1 MMQNPY
7 SVTHVTN
14 MDISHFNVRCE
25 KRRIQQRNIS
35 GRSGVRC
42 ANVHLIIHSSV
53 EKIKTVQ
60 SLLQRIN
67 QQMHNQIHLPS
78 KCQSVGQDSLLVDCG
93 ATTHIVTDKSKFVR
107 FEQNFKSSG
116 HCIEPADG
124 SRSTGLVQGR
134 GTAKVLV
141 QSLDGR
147 SREVN
152 LENAL
157 YIPSYQQDIFSVQA
171 ATEKGATVNFSPHS
185 AELVAPNGTI
195 FYIRKSKKLYYFNYV
210 FDRGSNKHSLYEWH
224 MTLGHCNVKDLLKL
238 ESVVD
243 GMKITDKSEFQC
255 DVCILGKITQSF
267 NRQCHKIAGACSS

>member
-1 MMQNPY
+1 MMQNPH

-25 KRRIQQRNIS
+25 KRRIHQRNIS

-42 ANVHLIIHSSV
+42 ANVYLIIHSSV
-53 EKIKTVQ
+53 EKNKDSARSVTE
-60 SLLQRIN
+60 N
-67 QQMHNQIHLPS
+67 QPTDAQPNS
-78 KCQSVGQDSLLVDCG
+78 FAFKVSECQSVGQDSLLVDCG

-116 HCIEPADG
+116 HCIELADG
-124 SRSTGLVQGR
+124 SRSTRLVQGR
-134 GTAKVLV
+134 ATAKVWV
-141 QSLDGR
+141 QSLNGR

-171 ATEKGATVNFSPHS
+171 ATENGAIVNFSPHS

-195 FYIRKSKKLYYFNYV
+195 FDIRKSGKLYYLDNV
-210 FDRGSNKHSLYEWH
+210 VDRANNKHSLYE
-224 MTLGHCNVKDLLKL
+224 
-238 ESVVD
+238 
-243 GMKITDKSEFQC
+243 
-255 DVCILGKITQSF
+255 
-267 NRQCHKIAGACSS
+267 